1 MLFKKKTNVFNVIKD
16 CFFLLSKKRKYQYCL
31 ILFLFLIAAFVETLG
46 IGLIFA
52 LLNLIISGSIVETK
66 YFEYFSFLKFI
77 EIDSLLLIILLL
89 YFFKSVFLSLFYW
102 VQNKYVLAVENDIS
116 RDLFNVYVKLPIN
129 FHLNTN
135 TSTIIRNITVETGQ
149 FSGSI
154 LMNSLVFFKNIFLF
168 LFLFCFLALM
178 NFKITI
184 ISTMCFFIFGF
195 IYQKIMSDRSYSWG
209 ERRQFYAGQRFKKLQ
224 EAFKGIKTI
233 KIFNEEKFFFDKY
246 FNTQIRLNSIRLKQT
261 FFKNVPRIW
270 FEFIAISGFVILLFY
285 FLKVS
290 INLTS
295 ILPALGTLVLV
306 MLRLIPAIIQII
318 NNFQHFD
325 FSKASLAKIKEDLEL
340 IKNTESTHFY
350 EKKFKSFENIIF
362 KDVYYKYPEKDNYTL
377 RKVNL
382 EIKKGKSIG
391 IYGSSGEGKSTLLN
405 LISGLIY
412 PSKGEIL
419 IDEKN
424 ILENVNQLREN
435 ISFIPQ
441 DIFMTDSSII
451 ENIRFGYN
459 VNDSEDL
466 NKLIDQVSL
475 NELIDSLENKER
487 TIIGE
492 SGQRVSG
499 GELQRISIARGLAR
513 KRQILLLDEPT
524 KSLDRENSKKI
535 VEVIRAIRKI
545 RTVICVSHDFEVIK
559 DFDEIYE
566 ISKGSLN
573 KK

>member
-1 MLFKKKTNVFNVIKD
+1 MFNVIKD

-412 PSKGEIL
+412 SSKGEIL

-545 RTVICVSHDFEVIK
+545 RTVICVSHDFEVIN

>member
-285 FLKVS
+285 FASFRNIGPGNVKTH
-290 INLTS
+290 TS
-295 ILPALGTLVLV
+295 
-306 MLRLIPAIIQII
+306 
-318 NNFQHFD
+318 NN
-325 FSKASLAKIKEDLEL
+325 S
-340 IKNTESTHFY
+340 N
-350 EKKFKSFENIIF
+350 
-362 KDVYYKYPEKDNYTL
+362 YK
-377 RKVNL
+377 
-382 EIKKGKSIG
+382 
-391 IYGSSGEGKSTLLN
+391 
-405 LISGLIY
+405 
-412 PSKGEIL
+412 
-419 IDEKN
+419 
-424 ILENVNQLREN
+424 
-435 ISFIPQ
+435 
-441 DIFMTDSSII
+441 
-451 ENIRFGYN
+451 
-459 VNDSEDL
+459 
-466 NKLIDQVSL
+466 
-475 NELIDSLENKER
+475 
-487 TIIGE
+487 
-492 SGQRVSG
+492 
-499 GELQRISIARGLAR
+499 
-513 KRQILLLDEPT
+513 
-524 KSLDRENSKKI
+524 
-535 VEVIRAIRKI
+535 
-545 RTVICVSHDFEVIK
+545 
-559 DFDEIYE
+559 
-566 ISKGSLN
+566 
-573 KK
+573 